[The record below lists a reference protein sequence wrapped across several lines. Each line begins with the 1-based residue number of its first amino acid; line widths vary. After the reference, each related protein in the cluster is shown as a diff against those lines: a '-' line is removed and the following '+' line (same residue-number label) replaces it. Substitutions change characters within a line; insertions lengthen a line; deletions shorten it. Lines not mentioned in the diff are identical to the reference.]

1 MDKKSQVTNPALPS
15 YAQAQEDPPPPMGYQ
30 VAPPLMDY
38 QGAPAMGSPD
48 PDKPGAYSSPGQVP
62 PGSYQQGASSDG
74 IAAVPPGPTPM
85 VGTTTVVLKQ
95 NFGVT
100 PASCNCPNCHQN
112 VVTRTEYEVG
122 LFAWLIAG
130 IIFICAGFICCLCFI
145 PFCVDSMK
153 DVRHVCPNC
162 NYTIHYIKRM

>member
-1 MDKKSQVTNPALPS
+1 MDEKSQVTNPAPPP
-15 YAQAQEDPPPPMGYQ
+15 YAHAQGGPPPPMGYQ
-30 VAPPLMDY
+30 GPP
-38 QGAPAMGSPD
+38 MGSPD
-48 PDKPGAYSSPGQVP
+48 PGKPGVYPPPGQVP
-62 PGSYQQGASSDG
+62 PGSYQQGAPPAG
-74 IAAVPPGPTPM
+74 YAAVPPGPPM
-85 VGTTTVVLKQ
+85 VGTTTVVVQ
-95 NFGVT
+95 NFGMI

-130 IIFICAGFICCLCFI
+130 IIFICGGWIFCLCFI

-162 NYTIHYIKRM
+162 NYTIHYFKRM